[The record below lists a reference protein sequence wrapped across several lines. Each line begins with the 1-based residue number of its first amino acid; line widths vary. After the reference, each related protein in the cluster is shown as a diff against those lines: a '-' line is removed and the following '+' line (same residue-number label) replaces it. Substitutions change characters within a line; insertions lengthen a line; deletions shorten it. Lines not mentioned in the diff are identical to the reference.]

1 MIFSKSSVVGS
12 LALALSLFSQA
23 VSAEQWVPQVLEPNG
38 STPPWQAGQ
47 LRNVTWDTSN
57 PPAQIDNPFGTVM
70 LAKGGRTTPLIL
82 VQLVPLERGFAP
94 VRVPW
99 VEKGDDYQIVLFGDE
114 NNLGPI
120 FTIGVDENAE

>member
-1 MIFSKSSVVGS
+1 M
-12 LALALSLFSQA
+12 
-23 VSAEQWVPQVLEPNG
+23 
-38 STPPWQAGQ
+38 
-47 LRNVTWDTSN
+47 
-57 PPAQIDNPFGTVM
+57 
-70 LAKGGRTTPLIL
+70 IL

-99 VEKGDDYQIVLFGDE
+99 VEKGDDYQIVRAYHPPLVDGSSLLTWRVLYAVFGDE